1 MEKFLNILVAPRP
14 QQQQDNFDEEKT
26 RFIRSKVAIWDFF
39 GILQATYLN
48 YPVEEKAKI
57 FRGYYSKLC
66 EKCYEW
72 TG

>member
-1 MEKFLNILVAPRP
+1 MEKFLNILEAPRL
-14 QQQQDNFDEEKT
+14 QQQQDNFDGEKT

-48 YPVEEKAKI
+48 YAVEEKSKI
-57 FRGYYSKLC
+57 FREYYSKLC
-66 EKCYEW
+66 EKYYGW